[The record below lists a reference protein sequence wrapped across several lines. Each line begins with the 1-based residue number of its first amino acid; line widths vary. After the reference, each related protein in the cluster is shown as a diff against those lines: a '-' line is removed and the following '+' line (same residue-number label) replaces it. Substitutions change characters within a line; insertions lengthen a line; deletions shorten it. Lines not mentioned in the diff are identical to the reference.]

1 MFEDNLSLISDDDG
15 DLQVEGGDDEESES
29 KDNEN
34 NLHRSNETEE
44 VQQNEVNTYIENV
57 ISQSSDEG
65 LGEEDKRLQNIK
77 RGTIFIKK
85 NVLKN
90 LLKLKL

>member
-1 MFEDNLSLISDDDG
+1 MFEDNLSLISDDG
-15 DLQVEGGDDEESES
+15 DLRVEDCDDELET

-65 LGEEDKRLQNIK
+65 LGDEEKRLQTFK
-77 RGTIFIKK
+77 LGK
-85 NVLKN
+85 
-90 LLKLKL
+90 LLSFNHFSFLAAILL

>member
-1 MFEDNLSLISDDDG
+1 MQVFEDNLSLISDDDE
-15 DLQVEGGDDEESES
+15 DLQVEGGDDETEF

-77 RGTIFIKK
+77 LG
-85 NVLKN
+85 NYYSL
-90 LLKLKL
+90 